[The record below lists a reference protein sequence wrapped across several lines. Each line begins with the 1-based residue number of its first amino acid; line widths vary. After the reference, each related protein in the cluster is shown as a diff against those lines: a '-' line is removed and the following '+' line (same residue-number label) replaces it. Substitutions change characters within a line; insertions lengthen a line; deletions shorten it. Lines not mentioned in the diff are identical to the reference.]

1 MPKQPEIT
9 GARFGRI
16 TVGKKTYEH
25 DVYIRADGEV
35 KKRKKSIAR
44 AVYGSSHSI
53 GPGELKK
60 VCKGDPEI
68 VFVGLG
74 QSGLAEL
81 TEEAHEFLRAR
92 NIAFCALP
100 TPQAVEAYNESTQRK
115 AALIHVT
122 C

>member
-1 MPKQPEIT
+1 MARHPEIT
-9 GARFGRI
+9 RSSFGEI

-35 KKRKKSIAR
+35 KKRKKSIAK
-44 AVYGSSHSI
+44 AAYGTGHMI

-60 VCKGDPEI
+60 VCKGAPEV

-81 TEEAHEFLRAR
+81 TREGQQFLRAR
-92 NIAFCALP
+92 GIALCALP
-100 TPQAVEAYNESTQRK
+100 TPQAVEAYNESRQRK